1 MKNVEK
7 EILKIEAMTCGGCA
21 NKVKKAAEQ
30 AGASVS
36 IDLPNK
42 LVNVLYNEQET
53 SIEEI
58 KNAIEKIGYKVL

>member
-1 MKNVEK
+1 MKK
-7 EILKIEAMTCGGCA
+7 AILKIEAMTCGGCA
-21 NKVKKAAEQ
+21 NKVKKVTEQ

-42 LVNVLYNEQET
+42 LVNVLYDDQET
-53 SIEEI
+53 NLEEI

>member
-1 MKNVEK
+1 MEK
-7 EILKIEAMTCGGCA
+7 AILKIEAMTCGGCA
-21 NKVKKAAEQ
+21 NKVKKVAEQ

-42 LVNVLYNEQET
+42 LVNVVYNDQE
-53 SIEEI
+53 INLEEI